1 MLETVGDGVFLVDD
15 TGIVRLWNRAA
26 ESITGS
32 SRERIVGRRLEE
44 VLPGWERVTARAET
58 LPLELAGRER
68 WVSVS
73 GVTFDEGT
81 VYAFRDITEERVL
94 EEIRQDLVATV
105 SHELRTPLAAIYGSA
120 MTLNR
125 DDLEL
130 EPGVDATLLNVIVE
144 ESARLGHI
152 VDDLLLASQLDAG
165 RLDVHIESCDAGALA
180 VEMEASALF
189 YLAAANGVQAACLG
203 VVVDV
208 DTGEANQE
216 HTYLSPEEL
225 NAAVERMI
233 DVALGADFG

>member
-15 TGIVRLWNRAA
+15 AGIVRLWNRAA

-32 SRERIVGRRLEE
+32 SRESIVGRRLEE

-81 VYAFRDITEERVL
+81 VYAFRDFTEERAL

-120 MTLNR
+120 LTLNR
-125 DDLEL
+125 DDLKI
-130 EPGVDATLLNVIVE
+130 GQDVHATLLNVIVD
-144 ESARLGHI
+144 SDRHGHRIAHRLQGTSDIRSH
-152 VDDLLLASQLDAG
+152 
-165 RLDVHIESCDAGALA
+165 
-180 VEMEASALF
+180 
-189 YLAAANGVQAACLG
+189 QA
-203 VVVDV
+203 
-208 DTGEANQE
+208 
-216 HTYLSPEEL
+216 
-225 NAAVERMI
+225 
-233 DVALGADFG
+233 